1 MRLLA
6 LLLIIAFISGCVEKP
21 ANNESIPLYPQVVDL
36 AKKDLAH
43 RLNISVEQIKLV
55 RQEKVDWNDT
65 SLGYPEEGMFYAA
78 VITPGFRIV
87 LKAED
92 KLYEY
97 HSDYTR
103 VVGPKEV

>member
-6 LLLIIAFISGCVEKP
+6 LLLILAFISGCVEKP
-21 ANNESIPLYPQVVDL
+21 VQPEYPQVVDL
-36 AKKDLAH
+36 AKKDLAQ
-43 RLNISVEQIKLV
+43 RLNISVELIKFV
-55 RQEKVDWNDT
+55 GQEKVDWPDA
-65 SLGYPEEGMFYAA
+65 SLGYPEEGMFYAQ
-78 VITPGFRIV
+78 VITPGFRII

-103 VVGPKEV
+103 VVGPKYI

>member
-21 ANNESIPLYPQVVDL
+21 ENNESIPLYPQVVDL
-36 AKKDLAH
+36 AKKDLAQ
-43 RLNISVEQIKLV
+43 RLNISVEQIKFV

-65 SLGYPEEGMFYAA
+65 GLGYPEEGMFYAQ
-78 VITPGFRIV
+78 VITPGFRII
-87 LKAED
+87 LKAENR
-92 KLYEY
+92 LYEY